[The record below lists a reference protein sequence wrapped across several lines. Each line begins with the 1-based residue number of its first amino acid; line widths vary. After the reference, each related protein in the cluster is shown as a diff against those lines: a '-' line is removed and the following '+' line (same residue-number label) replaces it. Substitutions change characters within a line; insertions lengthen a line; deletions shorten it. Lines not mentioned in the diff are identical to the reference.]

1 MSGDTESGV
10 IWNFITKT
18 RPATHNHKV
27 SSFEQYILLFTTLM
41 SDKSWDYSGEIYAS
55 INIVMCACSGMENAN
70 FSKFLK
76 IFFFLCVLVGCGGN
90 GSFIG
95 QFFHLTV
102 FFFFH
107 LLFLFSSWVHLHIWR
122 LLHLSYI
129 WSIILLTK
137 KTYLLCKANVFWSNH
152 VK

>member
-10 IWNFITKT
+10 IWYFITKT

-76 IFFFLCVLVGCGGN
+76 IFFLFCVLVGCGGN
-90 GSFIG
+90 SSFIG
-95 QFFHLTV
+95 QFFHLTF

-107 LLFLFSSWVHLHIWR
+107 LLFSFLFLSSL
-122 LLHLSYI
+122 
-129 WSIILLTK
+129 
-137 KTYLLCKANVFWSNH
+137 TYLKIIAFVLYLVNNFFDKENLLIV
-152 VK
+152 